1 MNRRPQTK
9 GAPMT
14 AAERRI
20 ERLLTLD
27 EQIAESL
34 RESAASGELR
44 AAPSWGKPLALG
56 DGYDETPDA
65 LKMPFKIL
73 KDAGI
78 APPEVDLMREIAA
91 LQSALTGTDDD
102 PATRPQRQ
110 RLAEL
115 RQQLALR
122 LEKLRTSGT
131 L

>member
-1 MNRRPQTK
+1 MNSS
-9 GAPMT
+9 
-14 AAERRI
+14 AEDK
-20 ERLLTLD
+20 RLQRLHLLD
-27 EQIAESL
+27 DHIGRAL
-34 RESAASGELR
+34 RESEASGELR
-44 AAPSWGKPLALG
+44 AAPSYGKPMSFG

-73 KDAGI
+73 KDAGV

-91 LQSALTGTDDD
+91 LQAALAGSDDD
-102 PATRPQRQ
+102 PVARPQRQ